1 MHDCDINTMYV
12 RAFENEAQRIVHAE
26 NIHLEFRLARQR
38 VRAFAVGQHWTVN
51 SIRTAASAV
60 VQDIIPAIL

>member
-1 MHDCDINTMYV
+1 MHDCEINTMYV
-12 RAFENEAQRIVHAE
+12 RAFENEAQRIASAE